1 MSSAVAQFNQTNNT
15 ANKKHNKLLPT
26 LERKFKDIRPNQ
38 KILNNFQQHFIKKNY
53 GFITKYWKCGN

>member
-26 LERKFKDIRPNQ
+26 LESEKKSE
-38 KILNNFQQHFIKKNY
+38 NFE
-53 GFITKYWKCGN
+53 